1 MLGKVEAVA
10 DDELVGALEADI
22 AARDVGLGRRVLAH
36 ERRHRK
42 RRRLARDCRFFRRYF
57 SVSPESMM
65 SSAMTTWRPRMS
77 VLRSFQDAHPPE
89 LFARCRRRT
98 RP

>member
-1 MLGKVEAVA
+1 MLGKVEAVT

-42 RRRLARDCRFFRRYF
+42 RRRLAGLQ
-57 SVSPESMM
+57 
-65 SSAMTTWRPRMS
+65 
-77 VLRSFQDAHPPE
+77 VLQEVLQREP
-89 LFARCRRRT
+89 
-98 RP
+98 